1 MGRAERYEKAFSYL
15 DLVGLRASSAK
26 KPHELSGGQRQ
37 RVALARALV
46 VEPAVLLLDEP
57 LGALDLKLRRQMQD
71 ELKAIQK
78 RVGTTFVHVTHDQEE
93 AMAIADRI
101 VVMNKGRIEDV
112 GTPASIYMRPRSL
125 FSAGFMG
132 EVNLLPARM
141 RGAAA
146 NEAEVETALGRVA
159 LPASAF
165 VSGMPAAGRDI
176 TLCIRPEH
184 FRSATPDTPTVSLG
198 RGRITGSA
206 FFGTH
211 HRCHVAADGTVLTA
225 HLPQTDN
232 PEVGTELDLRLKA
245 DSIVVLQDGAGV

>member
-1 MGRAERYEKAFSYL
+1 M
-15 DLVGLRASSAK
+15 
-26 KPHELSGGQRQ
+26 
-37 RVALARALV
+37 
-46 VEPAVLLLDEP
+46 
-57 LGALDLKLRRQMQD
+57 
-71 ELKAIQK
+71 
-78 RVGTTFVHVTHDQEE
+78 
-93 AMAIADRI
+93 
-101 VVMNKGRIEDV
+101 
-112 GTPASIYMRPRSL
+112 
-125 FSAGFMG
+125 
-132 EVNLLPARM
+132 
-141 RGAAA
+141 AA

-165 VSGMPAAGRDI
+165 VSGVPAAGRDV

-184 FRSATPDTPTVSLG
+184 FRSAAVSPTVSLG

-211 HRCHVAADGTVLTA
+211 HRCHVVADGTMLTA